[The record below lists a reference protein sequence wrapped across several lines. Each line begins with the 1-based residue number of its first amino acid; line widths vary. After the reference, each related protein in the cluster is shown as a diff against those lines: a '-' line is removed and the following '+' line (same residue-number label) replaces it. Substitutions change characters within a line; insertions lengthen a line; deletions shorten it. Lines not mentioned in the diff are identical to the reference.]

1 MGLLTIFKRT
11 SRPSADDISVLSA
24 IKGPTIDRSDVDL
37 IKGLLEPL
45 PVRETLNDDLGI
57 RSLSVPRTKLREM
70 LLRERS
76 VRTAFRTLPIQVQDI
91 QATAAKLAAPMAAA
105 AYVKDTKYNK
115 LAFSSSE
122 SLIPFSV
129 QMRAIED
136 WAGDWGYV
144 RIPAIILISIAA
156 GVCWGAWKLATY
168 SSRLLEDQ
176 NQMLV
181 DAASSEKGLDRA
193 VKARSGSA
201 ATPQTT
207 AVSTSR

>member
-1 MGLLTIFKRT
+1 
-11 SRPSADDISVLSA
+11 
-24 IKGPTIDRSDVDL
+24 
-37 IKGLLEPL
+37 
-45 PVRETLNDDLGI
+45 
-57 RSLSVPRTKLREM
+57 M

-91 QATAAKLAAPMAAA
+91 QARTAKLSAPMAAA
-105 AYVKDTKYNK
+105 AYVKDTKYSK

-129 QMRAIED
+129 QIRAIED
-136 WAGDWGYV
+136 WAGEWGYV
-144 RIPAIILISIAA
+144 RIPAIILLSLAG

-201 ATPQTT
+201 ALPQTT
-207 AVSTSR
+207 AISTSR